1 MTHATLPYTI
11 HRGDALQVLRGLA
24 DASVDAVITD
34 PPYCSGGQTMAARAR
49 PTGEKYINSDS
60 KAPLPDFEGDFRDQ
74 RGFLAWASQW
84 LAECHRV
91 TKPGGHLLA
100 FIDWRMLPTM
110 TDAVQVAGWVW
121 QGIVVWDKTSG
132 CRPQR
137 GRFRSQAEYVVWAS
151 RGPIDIK
158 AHPVVLPGVLPVHP
172 QLGGKQHQVGKP
184 ESLMEKLVA
193 IVKPNSTVLDPFMGS
208 ATTGVAALRAGHRF
222 VGVEMSEGYFDVAEE
237 RLQAEA
243 SKLRVLVGSD
253 HGTGRDASAR

>member
-1 MTHATLPYTI
+1 MHDTTTPYTL
-11 HRGDALQVLRGLA
+11 HRGDALQVLRTLQ

-49 PTGEKYINSDS
+49 PTGEKYVNGDS
-60 KAPLPDFEGDFRDQ
+60 KTKLPDFEGDFRDQ

-91 TKPGGHLLA
+91 TRPGGHLLA

-121 QGIVVWDKTSG
+121 QGIVVWDKTAG

-137 GRFRSQAEYVVWAS
+137 GRFRSQSEYIVWAS
-151 RGPIDIK
+151 RGPIDTQ
-158 AHPVVLPGVLPVHP
+158 AHPVVLPGVFSVHP
-172 QLGGKQHQVGKP
+172 QRGGKQHQVGKP
-184 ESLMEKLVA
+184 EALMEQLMA
-193 IVKPNSTVLDPFMGS
+193 ITPASSSVLDPFMGS

-222 VGVEMSEGYFDVAEE
+222 VGIEMSEAYYKVATE
-237 RLQAEA
+237 RL
-243 SKLRVLVGSD
+243 KL
-253 HGTGRDASAR
+253 SANPSIT